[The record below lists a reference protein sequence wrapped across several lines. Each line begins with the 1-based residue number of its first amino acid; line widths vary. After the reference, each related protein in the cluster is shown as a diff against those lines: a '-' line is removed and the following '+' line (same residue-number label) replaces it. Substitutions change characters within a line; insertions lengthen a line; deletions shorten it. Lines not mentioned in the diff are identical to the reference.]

1 MDFHNKYIAL
11 ISLYLIIETLVLLND
26 FLGEYHTHHTE
37 QKSLPVFCVLRIVV
51 FSQEVL
57 GRGCVEARRVAPIGE
72 NMLRSRWRARGDD
85 TALRAPLLRI
95 VFGG

>member
-11 ISLYLIIETLVLLND
+11 ISLYLIIEILVLLND

-37 QKSLPVFCVLRIVV
+37 QESLPVFCVLRIVV

-57 GRGCVEARRVAPIGE
+57 GGGCVEARRVAPRRE
-72 NMLRSRWRARGDD
+72 N
-85 TALRAPLLRI
+85 ALSSQ
-95 VFGG
+95 